1 MTDTKELITLA
12 DAYATAS
19 SMSLAKPSLHYAK
32 QAQDT
37 KAALHKA
44 LESLTQ
50 RLSERDAEVERLK
63 AGESMTKWVE
73 LLAERDA
80 LQAKLDAIE
89 KQEPVAEF
97 RNGLFGNGVYLI
109 GGLAVTPPPAGTKLY
124 ATPTAQQPAQ
134 QAQPA
139 DPFTTREL
147 VLMNEGHVHSK
158 QFGLA
163 QQAQPEP
170 LTSEQFSEYFH
181 PRIFSCSCGKNY
193 SLPPKQQAQPEPSV
207 PKGFALVPLRP
218 TSAME
223 DVFQQDD
230 WQWADV
236 LAAAESVTEEQYLL
250 ALEDGEQAQPERA
263 PLSDDAYEALVD
275 DLESWSRHVVEDTA
289 HITLDTHVR
298 RTLAA
303 HGLKQGG
310 QHD

>member
-1 MTDTKELITLA
+1 MKQLTDEVF
-12 DAYATAS
+12 
-19 SMSLAKPSLHYAK
+19 
-32 QAQDT
+32 AQ
-37 KAALHKA
+37 
-44 LESLTQ
+44 
-50 RLSERDAEVERLK
+50 V
-63 AGESMTKWVE
+63 
-73 LLAERDA
+73 RDA
-80 LQAKLDAIE
+80 LASARVYMNHVAVANWQTPAVICSEALAALD
-89 KQEPVAEF
+89 
-97 RNGLFGNGVYLI
+97 
-109 GGLAVTPPPAGTKLY
+109 
-124 ATPTAQQPAQ
+124 TAQPVQVNAMLVE
-134 QAQPA
+134 ALV
-139 DPFTTREL
+139 DTTDFLER
-147 VLMNEGHVHSK
+147 HSNRWDGVNGK
-158 QFGLA
+158 HPHTVVEA
-163 QQAQPEP
+163 ARAA
-170 LTSEQFSEYFH
+170 LTAA
-181 PRIFSCSCGKNY
+181 
-193 SLPPKQQAQPEPSV
+193 QQAQPEPSV